1 MTGQEGPRGK
11 IIEIRNAMIETHQIG
26 SRVKKKEEEEEEERK
41 EKRKWTL
48 Y

>member
-11 IIEIRNAMIETHQIG
+11 LLERRNAMIETHQIG
-26 SRVKKKEEEEEEERK
+26 SRVKKKEEEEEKGK